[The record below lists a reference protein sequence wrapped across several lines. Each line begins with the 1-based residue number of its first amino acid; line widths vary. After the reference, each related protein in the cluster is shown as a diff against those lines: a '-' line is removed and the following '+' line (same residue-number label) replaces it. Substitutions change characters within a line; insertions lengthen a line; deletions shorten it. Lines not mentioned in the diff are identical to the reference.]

1 MVMEKSGKSIIF
13 SRSENVGEFYLKV
26 SEKSG
31 NLIFL
36 LAARFDK
43 DFVVV
48 VVVGNMMLFQNIFLN
63 QLFCHR
69 LCLHGQGKSGNMFYT
84 DG

>member
-31 NLIFL
+31 NFVFL
-36 LAARFDK
+36 LATRFDK
-43 DFVVV
+43 
-48 VVVGNMMLFQNIFLN
+48 NFL
-63 QLFCHR
+63 L
-69 LCLHGQGKSGNMFYT
+69 LLLVT
-84 DG
+84 